1 MANVEG
7 FGFDSHWTSWFSF
20 DYYGRSFIA
29 PTVFLS
35 ALSSTVSLAASLLHP
50 VHDESSSSRDTKTVL
65 SQRLREDAFAL
76 EKSLLVAVAV
86 DLDLHTKSTRTT
98 AISVAW
104 GRRPTGGQDV
114 SVVPEVHIERVGST
128 AVGSV

>member
-35 ALSSTVSLAASLLHP
+35 ALSSTVSLAASLL
-50 VHDESSSSRDTKTVL
+50 
-65 SQRLREDAFAL
+65 Q
-76 EKSLLVAVAV
+76 LVEIPG
-86 DLDLHTKSTRTT
+86 LM
-98 AISVAW
+98 I
-104 GRRPTGGQDV
+104 TGGCSFYASFLEGEIDD
-114 SVVPEVHIERVGST
+114 SNF
-128 AVGSV
+128 